1 LERGKTATL
10 TAIGIGTST
19 QPQVLLSPAMAG
31 QLPFTTSDYFI
42 ILLLS

>member
-19 QPQVLLSPAMAG
+19 QPPGLLFLPLAG
-31 QLPFTTSDYFI
+31 QFLFTTFDYFTV
-42 ILLLS
+42 